1 MRKNLTSIYEVWKGI
16 VTEGE
21 KRKRACE
28 NRLVGIKNSWKYEKD
43 LIIIFNIINAL
54 VPIGLV
60 GDFCIGQVGK
70 SGS

>member
-43 LIIIFNIINAL
+43 LMIILNGISVVFTIA
-54 VPIGLV
+54 
-60 GDFCIGQVGK
+60 QVGNIQNPV
-70 SGS
+70 G